1 MTRLGFQ
8 IPNFTFP
15 GVPDDRLFERVV
27 TMAQAAESAGFDTVM
42 VMDHFYQLPMLGPP
56 DASMLECY
64 AVLSALATRTERIR
78 LSALVSGNTY
88 RNPAH
93 LAKIV
98 TTLDLIS
105 GGRAQLGIGAGWF
118 EEEHTALG
126 FPFPSL
132 GERLDRLEEA
142 LEIITA
148 MFRGERPTFKGRFYN
163 VEEAINS
170 PAPLQAGGPPIL
182 IGGSG
187 EKRTLRL
194 VARFAND
201 SNLTCAPA
209 EIPRK
214 IEALERHCKDLD
226 RDPSTVTKSWLGSFV
241 IAPTMEAAEAARNR
255 FLAERGMN
263 WDTLPEQVRTVI
275 ERSLVVGDPDSVLGF
290 VQEKIIG
297 AGLDGVIANLPANGH
312 EPEIIALAGETLRKA
327 VG

>member
-1 MTRLGFQ
+1 M
-8 IPNFTFP
+8 PNFTFP
-15 GVPDDRLFERVV
+15 DVPDDRLFERIV
-27 TMAQAAESAGFDTVM
+27 TLARAAEGAGFDTVM
-42 VMDHFYQLPMLGPP
+42 VMDHFYQLPALGPP

-64 AVLSALATRTERIR
+64 AVLSALAARTERIR
-78 LSALVSGNTY
+78 LSALVTGNTY

-118 EEEHTALG
+118 EEEHTGLG

-132 GERLDRLEEA
+132 RERLDRLEEA

-148 MFRGERPTFKGRFYN
+148 MFRGERPTFKGRFYQ

-226 RDPSTVTKSWLGSFV
+226 RDPSTVTKTWLGSFV
-241 IAPTMEAAEAARNR
+241 IAPSMEAAEAARNR

-263 WDTLPEQVRTVI
+263 WDTLPEQVRTAI
-275 ERSLVVGDPDSVLGF
+275 ERNLVVGDPDSVLGF